1 MKDLQNNSFIKTE
14 GLLWEGVLKSVKK
27 SQNRLQP
34 LFEAIT
40 NSIESI
46 TLLHSKCESES
57 DNKDVISIDFH
68 YDKVRSLF
76 GDEDIIFNKLIV
88 ADSGI
93 GFDDANFER
102 AFVYKDTR
110 KGFNNRGSG
119 RIQFLHFFHKCY
131 VDSIYNNGEEYL
143 QRSFSLS
150 KAPNYLKENAIIF
163 YNQTEKSQDSKR
175 KTTIILE
182 SLTDEK
188 DISFY
193 NEIDVFELK
202 SIILF
207 RYMMYFC
214 SHRNNLPVLI
224 INKYISGE
232 LIDSADITV
241 NDIPEYDKESTIS
254 VFYSIMSNDMKR
266 VERTSRKE
274 DFIIKAFK
282 VNKSQLKNN
291 EIKLTSKG
299 EVLDSVRFK
308 FDNLKPE
315 DEIENNRYLFL
326 VSSEYIDELDG
337 DSRGEDLP
345 LLNKTDFKKKYKD
358 IGYSEEEILFD
369 EIEEGV
375 NDKISAMYSEIREK
389 AEEKKQEVEKL
400 KSMFLLNNETV
411 NSLRIS
417 INDTEEKIL
426 EKVYAADA
434 KIIAEG
440 DAKIKQHI
448 DSLEELNPASDDY
461 TNQFNSLVTELTK
474 DIPLQNRTALTHYI
488 ARRKLVLELFDKI
501 LQKKIRLNGSAI
513 DTIDEKLLHNLLFQQ
528 GSDNPEDSDLWI
540 INEDFIYFK
549 GTSEKQLSKL
559 KIDGEFLFKDIFSV
573 EEDRYL
579 TSLGENRKIKRPD
592 VLLFPDEGKCII
604 IEFKAPDVNVAEH
617 LTQIDFYANLIRNYT
632 KEEFQITTFY
642 GYLIGENIEPRDVLG
657 RVSRYE
663 HSYQFDYLF
672 RPSENV
678 IGFDGR
684 TNGSIYTEVIKYSTL
699 LKRALRRNSFF
710 LNKLGLSNM

>member
-46 TLLHSKCESES
+46 SLLHSKYESENVNQ
-57 DNKDVISIDFH
+57 DIISIDFH
-68 YDKVRSLF
+68 YDRVRNIF
-76 GDEDIIFNKLIV
+76 GEEDVFFNKLIIT
-88 ADSGI
+88 DSGI

-119 RIQFLHFFHKCY
+119 RIQFLHFFQKCY
-131 VDSIYNNGEEYL
+131 VDSIFSNGEDFL
-143 QRSFSLS
+143 RRRFSLS
-150 KAPNYLKENAIIF
+150 KSPNYLKENAIIF
-163 YNQTEKSQDSKR
+163 YNQTEKVKKAQR
-175 KTTIILE
+175 TTTVTLE
-182 SLTDEK
+182 SLADEK
-188 DISFY
+188 DIAFY
-193 NEIDVFELK
+193 NEIDMSELK
-202 SIILF
+202 NIILF

-214 SHRNNLPVLI
+214 SHRNNLPMFFI
-224 INKYISGE
+224 KKYISNQ
-232 LIDSADITV
+232 LIDSIDITIS
-241 NDIPEYDKESTIS
+241 DIPEYDKESTIS

-266 VERTSRKE
+266 VEKTSQKE

-282 VNKSQLKNN
+282 INKNQLKNN

-315 DEIENNRYLFL
+315 DEIEDNRYLFL
-326 VSSEYIDELDG
+326 VSSDYIDRLDG
-337 DSRGEDLP
+337 DCRGEDLP

-375 NDKISAMYSEIREK
+375 NDKISAMYSEIGKK

-440 DAKIKQHI
+440 DARIKQHI
-448 DSLEELNPASDDY
+448 DSLEELNPTSDDY
-461 TNQFNSLVTELTK
+461 TDQFYSLVAELTK

-501 LQKKIRLNGSAI
+501 LQKKIRLNGAAI
-513 DTIDEKLLHNLLFQQ
+513 DTVDEKLLHNLLFQQ

-549 GTSEKQLSKL
+549 GTSEKQLSKI
-559 KIDGEFLFKDIFSV
+559 KIDGNLLFKNIFSI
-573 EEDRYL
+573 EEERYL
-579 TSLGENRKIKRPD
+579 VSLGENRKIKRPD

-632 KEEFQITTFY
+632 QDEFQITTFY

-678 IGFDGR
+678 VGFDGR

-699 LKRALRRNSFF
+699 LERALKRNSFF
-710 LNKLGLSNM
+710 LNKLGLLKT